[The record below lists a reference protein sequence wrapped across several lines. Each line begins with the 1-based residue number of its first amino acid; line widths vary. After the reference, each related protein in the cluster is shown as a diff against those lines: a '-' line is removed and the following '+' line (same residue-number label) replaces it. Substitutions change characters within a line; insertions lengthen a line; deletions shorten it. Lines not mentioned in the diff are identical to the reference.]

1 MTCMRKAA
9 GHNVAHIHPNP
20 RVWTPAPAAELG
32 SCVHAK
38 EFFGYLWQ
46 TRTKEAAPT
55 TVMSQSSSGGVERTD
70 DAALA
75 QAGEG
80 DCVGGLGCG
89 LEGADGGAH
98 EGARHALARP
108 HRQQRQAPQ
117 VVPLLAGPAAELAC
131 SSGDCASTK
140 LSAVRLVRA
149 ERRPEMLRVAP
160 PLCLSI
166 GIVDPPVTDALRRVW
181 RHSGRLCTT
190 EGPAGFPRFPLLP
203 QSHCLPPCCWQMP
216 S

>member
-1 MTCMRKAA
+1 
-9 GHNVAHIHPNP
+9 
-20 RVWTPAPAAELG
+20 
-32 SCVHAK
+32 
-38 EFFGYLWQ
+38 
-46 TRTKEAAPT
+46 
-55 TVMSQSSSGGVERTD
+55 MSQSSSGGVERTN

-131 SSGDCASTK
+131 SSGDCASAK

-149 ERRPEMLRVAP
+149 ERRPEMLRCCPTSLPVDWHCGSSCHGCAEEGMAP
-160 PLCLSI
+160 FRKVVHNWRPRRLSAVSTAATVSLPSPVLLADAI
-166 GIVDPPVTDALRRVW
+166 ITALIVR
-181 RHSGRLCTT
+181 
-190 EGPAGFPRFPLLP
+190 
-203 QSHCLPPCCWQMP
+203 
-216 S
+216 